1 MGKDR
6 GQFNKLLQFGS
17 FDCDFW
23 GLGNAD
29 EPIENWLQFDK
40 KENPNQNKANKG
52 TSRKFL
58 KDKLQKI
65 INSDFIVLQ

>member
-6 GQFNKLLQFGS
+6 GQLNKLLSFGS

-23 GLGNAD
+23 GLGNAH
-29 EPIENWLQFDK
+29 ETTENLFQFDK

-52 TSRKFL
+52 TCRKFM

-65 INSDFIVLQ
+65 NSDPIAL